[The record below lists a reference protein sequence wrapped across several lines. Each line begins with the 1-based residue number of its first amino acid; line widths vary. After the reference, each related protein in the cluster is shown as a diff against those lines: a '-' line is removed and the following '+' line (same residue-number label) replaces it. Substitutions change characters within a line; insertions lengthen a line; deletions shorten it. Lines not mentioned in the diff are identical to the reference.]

1 MSSFTRWTGLREH
14 LQDTSKFHGRNNG
27 FLLVFKTNPND
38 LPIKMAIQPILGGSQ
53 APVAPCFQEVVIDVP
68 NDFQGVIM
76 EDGAQKDGG
85 SYDDEDD
92 KNDDEDDDTCLTI
105 VIMTIE

>member
-1 MSSFTRWTGLREH
+1 
-14 LQDTSKFHGRNNG
+14 
-27 FLLVFKTNPND
+27 
-38 LPIKMAIQPILGGSQ
+38 MAIQPILGGSQ

-92 KNDDEDDDTCLTI
+92 KNDDEDDDTCITI